1 MSEAR
6 IADRVPAKIELEAGT
21 YWWCRCGES
30 KNQPFCDG
38 SHRGTE
44 FEPMRLTLEDRS
56 PRRAL
61 PVQAQREDAALRRQ
75 PPVPRLTGS
84 AGHDL
89 RIMPAPHQA

>member
-1 MSEAR
+1 MTEAR

-44 FEPMRLTLEDRS
+44 FEPVRLTLDEDR
-56 PRRAL
+56 RVAL
-61 PVQAQREDAALRRQ
+61 CQCKRSEKMPHCD
-75 PPVPRLTGS
+75 GS
-84 AGHDL
+84 HRFLD
-89 RIMPAPHQA
+89 

>member
-38 SHRGTE
+38 SHRGTQ
-44 FEPMRLTLEDRS
+44 FEPMRLTLEEDR
-56 PRRAL
+56 RVAL
-61 PVQAQREDAALRRQ
+61 CQCKRSENMPHCD
-75 PPVPRLTGS
+75 GS
-84 AGHDL
+84 HRFLD
-89 RIMPAPHQA
+89 

>member
-6 IADRVPAKIELEAGT
+6 LADRVPAKIDLEAGT

-44 FEPMRLTLEDRS
+44 FEPMRLTLEEDR
-56 PRRAL
+56 RVAL
-61 PVQAQREDAALRRQ
+61 CQCKRSDKMPNCD
-75 PPVPRLTGS
+75 GS
-84 AGHDL
+84 HRFLD
-89 RIMPAPHQA
+89 

>member
-38 SHRGTE
+38 SHKGTE
-44 FEPMRLTLEDRS
+44 FEPIRLTLEEDR
-56 PRRAL
+56 RVAL
-61 PVQAQREDAALRRQ
+61 CQCKRSGKMPHCD
-75 PPVPRLTGS
+75 GS
-84 AGHDL
+84 HRFLD
-89 RIMPAPHQA
+89 

>member
-1 MSEAR
+1 MSQAR

-44 FEPMRLTLEDRS
+44 FEPMRLTLETDR
-56 PRRAL
+56 RVAL
-61 PVQAQREDAALRRQ
+61 CQCKRSDKMPHCD
-75 PPVPRLTGS
+75 GS
-84 AGHDL
+84 HRFLD
-89 RIMPAPHQA
+89 

>member
-38 SHRGTE
+38 SHKGTE
-44 FEPMRLTLEDRS
+44 FEPMRLTLEEDR
-56 PRRAL
+56 RVAL
-61 PVQAQREDAALRRQ
+61 CQCKRSGKMPHCD
-75 PPVPRLTGS
+75 GS
-84 AGHDL
+84 HRFLD
-89 RIMPAPHQA
+89 

>member
-44 FEPMRLTLEDRS
+44 FEPMRLTLETDR
-56 PRRAL
+56 RVAL
-61 PVQAQREDAALRRQ
+61 CQCKRSGKMPHCD
-75 PPVPRLTGS
+75 GS
-84 AGHDL
+84 HRFLD
-89 RIMPAPHQA
+89 

>member
-38 SHRGTE
+38 SHRGTD
-44 FEPMRLTLEDRS
+44 FEPMRLTLEEDR
-56 PRRAL
+56 RVAL
-61 PVQAQREDAALRRQ
+61 CQCKRSDKMPHCD
-75 PPVPRLTGS
+75 GS
-84 AGHDL
+84 HRFLD
-89 RIMPAPHQA
+89 